1 MRCNLGAKM
10 APKYNGEIEMKRQA
24 SNLVNG
30 LQQPRVGRVLLAIAA
45 VTMFVLSAGAPGATG
60 W

>member
-1 MRCNLGAKM
+1 
-10 APKYNGEIEMKRQA
+10 MKNKIT
-24 SNLVNG
+24 SLVSTD
-30 LQQPRVGRVLLAIAA
+30 QRVRIAIAIAA